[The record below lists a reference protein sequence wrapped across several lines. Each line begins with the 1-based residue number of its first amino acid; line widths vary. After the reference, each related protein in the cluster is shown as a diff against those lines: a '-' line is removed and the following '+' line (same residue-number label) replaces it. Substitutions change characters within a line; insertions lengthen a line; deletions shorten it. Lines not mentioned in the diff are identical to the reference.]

1 MSTRRY
7 VITRRLQSGM
17 KMDQSIIDST
27 GRVLLARGAFLDE
40 YLIESLKKLGIMGVY
55 IREGEDV
62 VEPESNSEEGPIA
75 QETIHTIEKLQ
86 VSDRSKVKLTESVKK
101 RVAEGISYLYSNLG
115 ADDFSDATKSIAD
128 DLMKAIS
135 DNDALAID
143 IGMLKVSDEYTF
155 RHSVDVATIS
165 MVIAKQKGMD
175 SKEIHEIGVAGLL
188 HDIGKSQIPN
198 EVLNKPGRLTDE
210 EFAVMKKHPIYGYRI
225 LEKNANISDEVK
237 LAVLQ
242 HHEKTNGKGYPMGV
256 NEQKISRYARILAVA
271 DIYDALVTERPYKAA
286 FSQRDAVEM
295 IMAMTMELDIDAM
308 KGFLGSVILYPAGS
322 IVLLSNGERAKVVE
336 NYPEYILR
344 PKVVGLKTGKVYD
357 LAKDISC
364 ANIIIP

>member
-7 VITRRLQSGM
+7 VVTRRLQSGM

-27 GRVLLARGAFLDE
+27 GRVLLARGSFLDE
-40 YLIESLKKLGIMGVY
+40 YLIDALKKLGIMGVY
-55 IREGEDV
+55 IREGEDA
-62 VEPESNSEEGPIA
+62 PETDIHSEDEPIA
-75 QETIHTIEKLQ
+75 QATLNTIEKLK

-101 RVAEGISYLYSNLG
+101 RVAEGISYLYSNLE
-115 ADDFSDATKSIAD
+115 AEDFSDATKSIAD

-165 MVIAKQKGMD
+165 MVVAKTMGLD
-175 SKEIHEIGVAGLL
+175 NKEIYEIGVAGLL

-198 EVLNKPGRLTDE
+198 EVLNKAGRLTDE
-210 EFAVMKKHPIYGYRI
+210 EFAIMKKHPVYGYRI
-225 LEKNANISDEVK
+225 LEKNPNISDEVR

-256 NEQKISRYARILAVA
+256 EEDKISRYAKILAVA

-295 IMAMTMELDIDAM
+295 IMAMTMELDINAM
-308 KGFLGSVILYPAGS
+308 KSFLNSVILYPVGS
-322 IVLLSNGERAKVVE
+322 TILLSNGERARVVQ

-344 PKVVGLKTGKVYD
+344 PKVVGIQTGKIYD
-357 LAKDISC
+357 LAKDVSC